1 MDDPQRIR
9 AACAVHAMSKVRCYR
24 LTGLTGDSYRL
35 FVLPTIVPGLLVLAP
50 ATPTAYGQGSNTP
63 PEECLHFAH
72 ETVARERTPR
82 LRAKC
87 QHPEHLLVLRLHQAL
102 FPVLVIQSLKIHPF
116 PRKVH
121 TQSGPVESPQVDN
134 VTGHGRASRRSER
147 APRRALRS
155 CFPLEK
161 TLPPQSRE
169 APQATPVCSLEHTGV
184 ALSGRPSESSENPI
198 PPLNKR

>member
-82 LRAKC
+82 LRAKVSATGASPC
-87 QHPEHLLVLRLHQAL
+87 PPPPPRPLPSPCDSVIEDTPLFSQSPHSLRPGRVTTGAL
-102 FPVLVIQSLKIHPF
+102 CHSAW
-116 PRKVH
+116 PR
-121 TQSGPVESPQVDN
+121 E
-134 VTGHGRASRRSER
+134 
-147 APRRALRS
+147 
-155 CFPLEK
+155 
-161 TLPPQSRE
+161 
-169 APQATPVCSLEHTGV
+169 
-184 ALSGRPSESSENPI
+184 
-198 PPLNKR
+198 PPLPEAERMLSSPFEGGIGSGMCAMPISCMKNTLTFTTLSCMNGPGIR